1 MRKKNRKLKSVP
13 MPTLR
18 TYEERTMEL
27 LQHGCSIEL
36 IDLVHGLQPL
46 QADLWTDRLLKFPKH
61 LIPRLNASLI
71 HKIEAE
77 KKSKEVSNGL
87 GDNS

>member
-1 MRKKNRKLKSVP
+1 MGKKQKRKLKSVP

-27 LQHGCSIEL
+27 LAHGCGIAL
-36 IDLVHGLQPL
+36 IDLVNELQPL

-61 LIPRLNASLI
+61 LIPGLNARLI
-71 HKIEAE
+71 HKLEEE
-77 KKSKEVSNGL
+77 KKSKEGA
-87 GDNS
+87 